1 MFNNYIKIGLRNLR
15 KNKMLSMLN
24 LIGLTIG
31 LSCIM
36 SQMFA
41 VYSYYNAESAFQN
54 KEELYYLKT
63 HTVNGDVLAQTPYPL
78 LDELVRSSPDVMA
91 ATQAIGWNAPW
102 LQYNER
108 EFQENATYVNT
119 DFLKVFTLPLQHG
132 NPETALQKKYS
143 IVLTAEASQR
153 IFGVENPVG
162 KTLVAEDSLSLT
174 VTGVLAPISPYA
186 SLRLGVLMT
195 TELLNDDAN
204 FRESVATSWYNT
216 SSVAFL
222 RLSPTTD
229 LAKFEAQVMD
239 IVAAKYVDPSTVKS
253 IKLAPYSNIRD
264 DLAPMSKV
272 IIRGAIGTAIFVLL
286 IVLVNLLNL
295 NASIMYAR
303 TKEIAVR
310 KVLGGGKKGVLI
322 QFFVEN
328 ALLIFTAL
336 LIAGL
341 LYVTVLFDAL
351 NDIFGA
357 SYGRIQLNPKQN
369 YPVIFY
375 YLGLGF
381 LITLIVSILP
391 AMRFIVL
398 PITTAIKGKIDAT
411 KGNFFV
417 RNAFIT
423 LQFALAILFICVA
436 IILNS
441 QIGFMKNSPLGF
453 NEKNVVVA
461 KLNLEYKNKEA
472 AASYFNII
480 ADKLKANPHVLGFS
494 TSRMVPSDY
503 TFNYNTFYDAD
514 TKAEVRIRWAHADAA
529 YLKTFEIPLVMG
541 RDFDESLKATEEN
554 SVIINQKAMKA
565 LGWKDI
571 ENKTLIGK
579 GESEKTYKVIGVMKD
594 FHYQSM
600 QAGIQPI
607 IHYYGG
613 KRGLGNNRY
622 LSLRIAEG
630 QEKNV
635 LASLES
641 DFKKIPTRKEFLPEE
656 LSYKISDQYAL
667 IGGILKIINFVAFMT
682 IFISCLGMFGLI
694 SLMAKRRVKE
704 IGIRK
709 VLGAGVAKIVTLLS
723 KDFIVLVV
731 LAAIIAFPLAWWLMK
746 SWLDSFAYS
755 IDITWWMLGLG
766 GLIAFLVTGLTV
778 GIQALKAAHA
788 NPVKSLQTE

>member
-15 KNKMLSMLN
+15 KNKMLSILN

-36 SQMFA
+36 SLMFS
-41 VYSYYNAESAFQN
+41 VYSYYTAEAAFEN
-54 KEELYYLKT
+54 PKELFYLKT
-63 HTVNGDVLAQTPYPL
+63 ITVNGEAFPQTPYPL
-78 LDELVRSSPDVMA
+78 LDELVRSSPEVVA
-91 ATQAIGWNAPW
+91 ATQIINWNRPW
-102 LQYNER
+102 LQYNES

-119 DFLKVFTLPLQHG
+119 DFLKVYTLPLKYG

-143 IVLTAEASQR
+143 IVLTDKASQR
-153 IFGVENPVG
+153 FFGMENPIG
-162 KTLVAEDSLSLT
+162 KTLVADDSLSLT
-174 VTGVLAPISPYA
+174 ITGVLEPISPYS

-195 TELLNDDAN
+195 EELLNDDAN
-204 FRESVATSWYNT
+204 FKESVGMSWYNT
-216 SSVAFL
+216 SSVSVL

-229 LAKFEAQVMD
+229 LAKFEAMIMD
-239 IVAAKYVDPSTVKS
+239 IVADKYVDPSNVKS
-253 IKLAPYSNIRD
+253 VKLAPYLNIRD
-264 DLAPMSKV
+264 DVAPMSKV
-272 IIRGAIGTAIFVLL
+272 IIQGSIGTAIFVLL

-310 KVLGGGKKGVLI
+310 KVLGGGKKSVLI

-328 ALLIFTAL
+328 GILIFTAL
-336 LIAGL
+336 LIAGV
-341 LYVTVLFDAL
+341 LYVAVLFDAL
-351 NDIFGA
+351 NNIFGS
-357 SYGRIQLNPKQN
+357 SYGKIQLNPQQN
-369 YPVIFY
+369 YPIIFY

-381 LITLIVSILP
+381 IITLIVSTLP

-398 PITTAIKGKIDAT
+398 PITTAIKGKIDAA

-417 RNAFIT
+417 RNSFIT
-423 LQFALAILFICVA
+423 LQFSLAILFICIA

-461 KLNLEYKNKEA
+461 KLNLEYKNKETA
-472 AASYFNII
+472 ESQFSII
-480 ADKLKANPHVLGFS
+480 SDKLKANPHVKGFS
-494 TSRMVPSDY
+494 TSRMVPSNY
-503 TFNYNTFYDAD
+503 TFNYNTFYDSE
-514 TKAEVRIRWAHADAA
+514 TKAEVRIRWAHSDAA
-529 YLKTFEIPLVMG
+529 YLKTFEIPLLMG
-541 RDFDESLKATEEN
+541 RDFDENLKATEEN

-565 LGWKDI
+565 LGWKNI
-571 ENKTLIGK
+571 ENKNLIGK
-579 GESEKTYKVIGVMKD
+579 GESEKTYKVIGVMED

-600 QAGIQPI
+600 QAGIQPLV
-607 IHYYGG
+607 HFYGG
-613 KRGLGNNRY
+613 KQGLSNNRY
-622 LSLRIAEG
+622 LSLRIADG

-656 LSYKISDQYAL
+656 LSYKIADQYAL
-667 IGGILKIINFVAFMT
+667 IGGILKVVNFVAFMT

-709 VLGAGVAKIVTLLS
+709 VLGAGVAKIVMLLS
-723 KDFIVLVV
+723 RDFVVLVA
-731 LAAIIAFPLAWWLMK
+731 LAAVIAFPLAWWLMK
-746 SWLDSFAYS
+746 SWLDSFANS

-766 GLIAFLVTGLTV
+766 GFIAFLVTALTV
-778 GIQALKAAHA
+778 GIQAMKAANA